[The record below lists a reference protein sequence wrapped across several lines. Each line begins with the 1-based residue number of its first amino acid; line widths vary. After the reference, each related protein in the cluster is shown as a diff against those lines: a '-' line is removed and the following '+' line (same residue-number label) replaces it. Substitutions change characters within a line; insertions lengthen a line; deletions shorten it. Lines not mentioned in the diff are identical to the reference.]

1 MTIRIPTPWQTLLS
15 DTIKQPW
22 YTALITDVER
32 EYVHETIYP
41 PQEQVFAALESC
53 APEAVKVVI
62 LGQDPY
68 HGPGQAQGL
77 AFSVPDSIQT
87 PPSLRNIHKEI
98 TSDTGTPP
106 RVTNNLTDWAQ
117 QGVLLLN
124 TTLTVQA
131 NKPLSHSTFG
141 WNRLTDR
148 IIERIAITQ
157 TNVVFM
163 LWGAHAQSKA
173 TLINSQTHCI
183 LTAAHPSPLSA
194 YRGFFGC
201 RHFSQANQYLI
212 EHTRTPITW

>member
-1 MTIRIPTPWQTLLS
+1 MTIHIPAAWQTLLA

-32 EYVHETIYP
+32 KYAHEIIYP
-41 PQEQVFAALESC
+41 PQERIFAALEAC

-77 AFSVPDSIQT
+77 AFSVPDSIPT
-87 PPSLRNIHKEI
+87 PPSLRNIRKEI

-106 RVTNNLTDWAQ
+106 RVSNDLTDWAQ

-131 NKPLSHSTFG
+131 KKPLSHSTFG

-148 IIERIAITQ
+148 IIERIATTQ
-157 TNVVFM
+157 TNLVFM

-173 TLINSQTHCI
+173 TYIDPQIHRI

-212 EHTRTPITW
+212 EHGRTPIVW